1 MRTTLTLDEDLA
13 ERLRERAHR
22 ERRSF
27 KAVVNE
33 AVRVGLSALSEP
45 GARGVAPFTIEARH
59 RGFRPGVDVAR
70 LNQLADE
77 LEVEDFSDEL
87 AGGLRP

>member
-1 MRTTLTLDEDLA
+1 MRTTLTLEADLA
-13 ERLRERAHR
+13 ERLRERAHQ
-22 ERRSF
+22 ERRTF

-33 AVRVGLSALSEP
+33 AIRVGLSALRGP
-45 GARGVAPFTIEARH
+45 GAVTAEPFAIEARH

-77 LEVEDFSDEL
+77 LEVEDFTNEM
-87 AGGLRP
+87 AGGMRP